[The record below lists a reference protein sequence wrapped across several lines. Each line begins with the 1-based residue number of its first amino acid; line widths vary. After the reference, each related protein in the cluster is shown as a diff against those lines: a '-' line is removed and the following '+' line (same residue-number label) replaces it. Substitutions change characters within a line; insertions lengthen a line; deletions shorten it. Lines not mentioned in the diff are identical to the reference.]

1 MGNTSGSNVLKQNS
15 KLLTTLLDVSNLV
28 SSTMELK
35 PLLEAILDKL
45 RTIIEYKNARIF
57 VVDGGKAKN
66 IAHRPALGTEPG
78 IDFPLVLDIQ
88 CVNDRNPVVIEDLY
102 SDDET
107 AVSFRKCAG
116 AYMDTVYKG
125 VRCLVDLPMVYKND
139 VIGVLELDH
148 EEPGFYNEYHVDI
161 GMAFASQAAIEY
173 ENIKLYEETV
183 KKADEIRTLFN
194 IQQAITSRLELDA
207 VLRLI
212 AEDAGRLTNSGSTA
226 VFLVNGDDL
235 VLSVSSGFVKSDLT
249 GLRIPVSSSSMGE
262 SLHRRKTM
270 ILSRQRLEKP
280 PENRLVEA
288 TDMHTCLCVPLIAG
302 SRTVGVIAAFSRID
316 GEFNAEDERIFNMF
330 APNAVI
336 GIENARL
343 YEEEKRRLQENEQ
356 RRRVAEGLGD
366 ILKALNSNKSLEEI
380 LDFIIREAA
389 RLLHAESAALF
400 RFGNDKKILMLEASF
415 GMPDSKNSGAI
426 VGGEAGALSEAFM
439 ERRPLVMA
447 DMSEIRPS
455 CGTGHRKDARL
466 DWLRENYCGIMAV
479 PLICKNEVYGGM
491 ALYFKKGGKHPNN
504 SISSEEI
511 SLATA
516 FADQAALAIDNTR
529 LREKA
534 EEMAVAAERNRLARD
549 LHDSVT
555 QTLFSASLIAEV
567 VPKMWELNRDEGLKR
582 LEELRQLTR
591 GALAEM
597 RVLLFELR
605 PATLM
610 EAPLSE
616 LLKQLAQAVTG
627 RARIAVELDIKGTA
641 KLPPEAKT
649 VFYRV
654 AQEALNNVAK
664 HSGAKKAAVDLRI
677 NEDEQLGVIVAGLSV
692 SDDGRGFEPKKV
704 ASGHFGLGIMKERAE
719 SIGAKLNVTSK
730 PGKGTVVSMEWV
742 GGK

>member
-1 MGNTSGSNVLKQNS
+1 MGNSDENSVLSHNS

-57 VVDGGKAKN
+57 VVDGGKARI
-66 IAHRPALGTEPG
+66 IAHRPVLEKKPE
-78 IDFPLVLDIQ
+78 IVFPLVLDIRYM
-88 CVNDRNPVVIEDLY
+88 NGRNPVVIDDLY

-107 AVSFRKCAG
+107 AVSFRRCAG

-125 VRCLVDLPMVYKND
+125 VRCLVNLPMVYKDD

-148 EEPGFYNEYHVDI
+148 GEPGFYNEYHVEL

-183 KKADEIRTLFN
+183 KKADEIKTLFN

-212 AEDAGRLTNSGSTA
+212 AEEAGRLTNLSSTA

-235 VLSVSSGFVKSDLT
+235 VLSVSSGFAKRDIT
-249 GLRIPVSSSSMGE
+249 GLRIPISRSSVGE
-262 SLHRRKTM
+262 SLYRRKSI
-270 ILSRQRLEKP
+270 ILSRSRLEQP
-280 PENRLVEA
+280 PENKLVEA

-302 SRTVGVIAAFSRID
+302 LRAVGVIAAFSRID

-330 APNAVI
+330 APSAVI

-366 ILKALNSNKSLEEI
+366 ILRELNSNKSLEEI

-400 RFGNDKKILMLEASF
+400 RLSGDKKTLILEASF
-415 GMPDSKNSGAI
+415 GMSNSRN
-426 VGGEAGALSEAFM
+426 SETVIGTDADIMIKTFM
-439 ERRPLVMA
+439 ERSPLVMT
-447 DMSEIRPS
+447 DPP
-455 CGTGHRKDARL
+455 GTDPLNTAEPVQVQRL
-466 DWLRENYCGIMAV
+466 DWLHDNSCGIMAV
-479 PLICKNEVYGGM
+479 PLICKNEVYGGI
-491 ALYFKKGGKHPNN
+491 ALYFKKDGKHQKNP
-504 SISSEEI
+504 ISREEI
-511 SLATA
+511 SLALT
-516 FADQAALAIDNTR
+516 FANQAALAIDNTR
-529 LREKA
+529 LRKKA
-534 EEMAVAAERNRLARD
+534 EDMAVAAERNRLARD
-549 LHDSVT
+549 LHDAVT

-567 VPKMWELNRDEGLKR
+567 VPRIWERNRDEGLKR

-597 RVLLFELR
+597 RMLLFELR
-605 PATLM
+605 PATLV
-610 EAPLSE
+610 EAPLE
-616 LLKQLAQAVTG
+616 DLLKQLAEAITG
-627 RARIAVELDIKGTA
+627 RARITVDLNVKGTA
-641 KLPPEAKT
+641 RLPLEVKI
-649 VFYRV
+649 VFYRI

-664 HSGAKKAAVDLRI
+664 HSGAKKAAVELRI

-692 SDDGRGFEPKKV
+692 SDDGRGFEPGKIV
-704 ASGHFGLGIMKERAE
+704 SGHFGLGIMKERAE
-719 SIGAKLNVTSK
+719 SAGAKLNVSSR
-730 PGKGTVVSMEWV
+730 PGEGAVVALEWV